1 MNGIA
6 GIAERS
12 DTRCVVTDE
21 VPSVKYQFTFD
32 MEDQALCIQEDAGE
46 GDATVSFG
54 TEPLPCRTRP
64 PPRVPRWGAPHEGYG
79 SSRSPI
85 SSAGLR

>member
-46 GDATVSFG
+46 GDTTASFG
-54 TEPLPCRTRP
+54 TEQPLYRDR
-64 PPRVPRWGAPHEGYG
+64 RSKRLFEERAP
-79 SSRSPI
+79 
-85 SSAGLR
+85 